1 MKDLLNR
8 DLKNEEIEQVLTEN
22 GIDIDATPVCIDV
35 IPTGKSNDEGIEWL
49 MCYFLAEVKLANSN
63 ATMSKLQLKLKKWGT
78 GDQKLRAMEAI
89 PADVIESMGIEVG
102 KKLEDATLRV
112 TDTIEKPF
120 DKAKPRQTRDGRILV
135 DSNNNPVYRET
146 QLIGVEELA
155 ENPHVVISC
164 KPVVVGDATTSTAS
178 STTKQEVL
186 QS

>member
-22 GIDIDATPVCIDV
+22 GSDIDATPMCID
-35 IPTGKSNDEGIEWL
+35 IISTGKENDEGIEWL
-49 MCYFLAEVKLANSN
+49 MCYFLAEVKLASSN
-63 ATMSKLQLKLKKWGT
+63 ATMSKLQLTLKKWGT
-78 GDQKLRAMEAI
+78 GNQKLRAMEAI
-89 PADVIESMGIEVG
+89 PADVVKEMGIEVG
-102 KKLEDATLRV
+102 KKLEGATLRV

-135 DSNNNPVYRET
+135 DANNNPVYRET
-146 QLIGVEELA
+146 QLIGVDELE
-155 ENPHVVISC
+155 ENPHAVISC
-164 KPVVVGDATTSTAS
+164 KPVVVGGAATPTTS